1 MTEDELYNLSDEE
14 LEAAFK
20 EARAEEVSPEEDS
33 GIDEKFDNSDTG
45 EEQEDI
51 DTGTIEV
58 SDEDQEDQEVVTDD
72 EEIESGPEQPDEDS
86 DHDASEE
93 DEEEDKSD
101 EDIDTEEDDNPDKDS
116 ETDES
121 TTTDDKSETK
131 SEAQQAQTL
140 KFKANGQ
147 EYEFS
152 DKEIVD
158 QFPRIFGQA
167 MDYTKKMQ
175 TIKPWRKTIDA
186 IEQAKLGHDDV
197 NLMIDALGGN
207 KDAVAQVLKRTG
219 TDALDLDLEND
230 SYKPQDY
237 GRDETALAIKD
248 VVETI
253 SEDKEFAITENIL
266 SKQWDDTSWQE
277 MTKDPETIRLLH
289 EDVKSGMYDTISP
302 IMSKLKV
309 YDGAKK
315 SDLDYYKEAAQ
326 QYFSELDNKQNEEVL
341 KQQEQEKA
349 ERQQEAEAQKQKR
362 LESAKAK
369 ESKRKVSKQASVKR
383 KAAAP
388 TKSRATSKTAVDY
401 LEDTDEAFEE
411 WYKDLMD

>member
-1 MTEDELYNLSDEE
+1 
-14 LEAAFK
+14 
-20 EARAEEVSPEEDS
+20 
-33 GIDEKFDNSDTG
+33 
-45 EEQEDI
+45 
-51 DTGTIEV
+51 
-58 SDEDQEDQEVVTDD
+58 
-72 EEIESGPEQPDEDS
+72 
-86 DHDASEE
+86 
-93 DEEEDKSD
+93 
-101 EDIDTEEDDNPDKDS
+101 
-116 ETDES
+116 
-121 TTTDDKSETK
+121 
-131 SEAQQAQTL
+131 
-140 KFKANGQ
+140 
-147 EYEFS
+147 
-152 DKEIVD
+152 
-158 QFPRIFGQA
+158 
-167 MDYTKKMQ
+167 
-175 TIKPWRKTIDA
+175 
-186 IEQAKLGHDDV
+186 
-197 NLMIDALGGN
+197 MIDALGGN